1 MIQPDEPRVRRE
13 LAPDTGMVLRDGPT
27 YLASLPDGPILVLDS
42 VASLVLDCALDP
54 DVVDTAVA
62 VAAAYQVPVADVR
75 TAVEAC
81 LAHLGQLGLFRTVAP
96 SG

>member
-13 LAPDTGMVLRDGPT
+13 LAPDTGMVLRDGLT

-54 DVVDTAVA
+54 
-62 VAAAYQVPVADVR
+62 Y
-75 TAVEAC
+75 
-81 LAHLGQLGLFRTVAP
+81 L
-96 SG
+96 